1 MWGQGLR
8 IVRSYVY
15 SPHAELALSINS
27 MHPSVEFR
35 QLPDLPGNVYDGTRA
50 RAALGGDRRALDPTK
65 SCVVLF
71 KIGLCT
77 AVTIRVSV
85 SAAE

>member
-8 IVRSYVY
+8 TVRSYVY

-50 RAALGGDRRALDPTK
+50 RAALGGDRRALDPT
-65 SCVVLF
+65 CVVLF